1 MSCDTGQVLSH
12 PWILSLCSVTL
23 VLARPRSICS
33 LPAIGVIPWVSYL
46 GSTLPEGPHSI
57 LQTQI
62 RSGHAETLWLLIAC
76 RIRSDLLLL
85 LPGSLSLLLLPEH
98 QGKKGS
104 QQEAALFLDF

>member
-1 MSCDTGQVLSH
+1 MSWDACQVLSH
-12 PWILSLCSVTL
+12 PWILPLCRVTL
-23 VLARPRSICS
+23 VLARPRLICP
-33 LPAIGVIPWVSYL
+33 LPVIGVVPWVSYL

-62 RSGHAETLWLLIAC
+62 RSGRAETLWLLIAC

-85 LPGSLSLLLLPEH
+85 LPGSLYLLLLPEH

-104 QQEAALFLDF
+104 